1 MVHILQIN
9 CWVRLLQALKSFHA
23 LHHLVMVSYF
33 SMLNIHLLVCTQILI
48 PGYIFSFAFEINL
61 RTLNVFFTN
70 WSEILSWVSI
80 VNSGLAIW
88 LLHGNGHFLGL
99 RSGWVDSYSLGCVAY
114 GGGGIKNHFVMLSTH
129 VPGIIFADSFNWFS
143 IICLHVTV

>member
-61 RTLNVFFTN
+61 RILNVFFTN
-70 WSEILSWVSI
+70 WSEILS
-80 VNSGLAIW
+80 
-88 LLHGNGHFLGL
+88 
-99 RSGWVDSYSLGCVAY
+99 
-114 GGGGIKNHFVMLSTH
+114 
-129 VPGIIFADSFNWFS
+129 
-143 IICLHVTV
+143 